1 MTTSIVGKPSPL
13 EPHSRQNHLITIAP
27 MGFIADFKARRSVKR
42 AEALFELEMHE
53 WQSEIDILNSAL
65 DIFTNAAKGDEPED
79 HQLVQKKGELVLWTG
94 QATYHEAGRTPS
106 TYSGGSSGISI
117 PVVAGIRVRV
127 GQFKGSITPG
137 VDTQIDKEQSLVKLT
152 NQRLIFA
159 GAYNTVEWSFAKL
172 LSAARNEAGNDFIIG
187 VSNRKKTSGLKF
199 TDSDGKVFARL
210 FALALYAYENGI
222 PETVKEI
229 KAEITKRNREKPK
242 LVLTA
247 STKAAKGE
255 LEHNI

>member
-1 MTTSIVGKPSPL
+1 
-13 EPHSRQNHLITIAP
+13 
-27 MGFIADFKARRSVKR
+27 MGFIADFKARRAAKR
-42 AEALFELEMHE
+42 AQAQFELETYQ
-53 WQSEIDILNSAL
+53 WQSELDLLNTAL

-94 QATYHEAGRTPS
+94 QAIFHEAGRTPS
-106 TYSGGSSGISI
+106 TFKGGSAGVSI
-117 PVVAGIRVRV
+117 PVVAGVRVRV
-127 GQFKGSITPG
+127 GQFSGTVIPG
-137 VDTQIDKEQSLVKLT
+137 QEMQIDKEAGLVKLT

-159 GAYNTVEWSFAKL
+159 GSLNTTEWSFAKM
-172 LSAARNEAGNDFIIG
+172 LSAARNEEGNDFIIG

-199 TDSDGKVFARL
+199 SAADGKAFARL

-222 PETVKEI
+222 PETIKEI
-229 KAEITKRNREKPK
+229 KSEITRRNKEKPK

-247 STKAAKGE
+247 GTKKGKSE

>member
-1 MTTSIVGKPSPL
+1 
-13 EPHSRQNHLITIAP
+13 
-27 MGFIADFKARRSVKR
+27 MGFIADFKARRVAKR
-42 AEALFELEMHE
+42 AQAQFELETYQ
-53 WQSEIDILNSAL
+53 WQSELDLLNTAL

-94 QATYHEAGRTPS
+94 QAIFHEAGRTPS
-106 TYSGGSSGISI
+106 TFKGGSAGVSI
-117 PVVAGIRVRV
+117 PVVAGVRLRV
-127 GQFKGSITPG
+127 GQFSGTVIPG
-137 VDTQIDKEQSLVKLT
+137 AEMQIDKEAGLVKLT

-159 GAYNTVEWSFAKL
+159 GSLNTTEWSFAKM
-172 LSAARNEAGNDFIIG
+172 LSAARNEEGNDFIIG

-199 TDSDGKVFARL
+199 SAADGKAFARL

-222 PETVKEI
+222 PETIKEI
-229 KAEITKRNREKPK
+229 KSEITRRNKEKPK

-247 STKAAKGE
+247 GTKKGKSE

>member
-1 MTTSIVGKPSPL
+1 
-13 EPHSRQNHLITIAP
+13 
-27 MGFIADFKARRSVKR
+27 MGFIADFKARRDAKK
-42 AEALFELEMHE
+42 AERVFKLELHD

-94 QATYHEAGRTPS
+94 QAIYHEAGRAPS

-127 GQFKGSITPG
+127 GQFKGSVIPG
-137 VDTQIDKEQSLVKLT
+137 EQMQIDKEQGLVKLT

-159 GAYNTVEWSFAKL
+159 GAYNTTEWSFAKM

-199 TDSDGKVFARL
+199 TDSDGKAFARL

-229 KAEITKRNREKPK
+229 KAEITKRNKEKPK

-247 STKAAKGE
+247 TNKAAKGE

>member
-1 MTTSIVGKPSPL
+1 
-13 EPHSRQNHLITIAP
+13 
-27 MGFIADFKARRSVKR
+27 MGFIADFKARRAAKR
-42 AEALFELEMHE
+42 AQAQFELESYQ
-53 WQSEIDILNSAL
+53 WQSELDLLNTAL

-94 QATYHEAGRTPS
+94 QAIFHEAGRTPS
-106 TYSGGSSGISI
+106 TYKGGSAGVSI
-117 PVVAGIRVRV
+117 PVVAGVRLRV
-127 GQFKGSITPG
+127 GQFSGTVIPG
-137 VDTQIDKEQSLVKLT
+137 QEMQIDKEAGLVKLT

-159 GAYNTVEWSFAKL
+159 GSLNTTEWSFAKM
-172 LSAARNEAGNDFIIG
+172 LSAARNEEGNDFIIG

-199 TDSDGKVFARL
+199 SAADGKAFARL

-222 PETVKEI
+222 PETIKEI
-229 KAEITKRNREKPK
+229 KSEITRRNKEKPK

-247 STKAAKGE
+247 GTKKGKSE